1 MERSGR
7 QIKRENGREINII
20 LKRET
25 ETEIETDT
33 ETETEIETETETD
46 RQIDS

>member
-20 LKRET
+20 LKRK
-25 ETEIETDT
+25 
-33 ETETEIETETETD
+33 TETETD
-46 RQIDS
+46 R